1 MHFLIEIMFWVRR
14 SREEGLPAFG
24 MTKDGAL
31 TPGPACGCAG
41 KEELVQDNPHPPPP
55 QPYSGFFKAV

>member
-1 MHFLIEIMFWVRR
+1 MFWVGR

-24 MTKDGAL
+24 VTKDGAL

-41 KEELVQDNPHPPPP
+41 KEELVQDDLPRSPPALL
-55 QPYSGFFKAV
+55 FFKTVWLPAADSK